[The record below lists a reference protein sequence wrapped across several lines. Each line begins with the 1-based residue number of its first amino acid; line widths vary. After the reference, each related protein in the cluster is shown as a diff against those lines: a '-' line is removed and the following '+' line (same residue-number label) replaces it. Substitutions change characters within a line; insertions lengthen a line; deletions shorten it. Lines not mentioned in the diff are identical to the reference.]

1 MPRASVSPD
10 ASCRRGTYFFTY
22 GLPVASSRCLAIVRK
37 RPLISVRCS
46 VPPGAS
52 AIRATDAAG
61 ESSASWLSTAERRG
75 GRRSRPR
82 WLSAA
87 ASVRAVRWY
96 GGLAIRAVGS
106 VLGRAPRRPLRVRCA
121 PRPAILTNRA
131 TRSRAY
137 CGFALTRSAARL
149 CGGSLP
155 KHSCRKP
162 GASGGE
168 TERSVGCSPAPG
180 VAPG

>member
-1 MPRASVSPD
+1 MFCFARLCRRTVASPD
-10 ASCRRGTYFFTY
+10 TSCRRGTYFVAF
-22 GLPVASSRCLAIVRK
+22 GLPTASSRCLAIVRK
-37 RPLISVRCS
+37 RPLAPVRCS
-46 VPPGAS
+46 VPPCVS
-52 AIRATDAAG
+52 TIRVSLMALG
-61 ESSASWLSTAERRG
+61 CRVGS
-75 GRRSRPR
+75 
-82 WLSAA
+82 
-87 ASVRAVRWY
+87 AVRWC
-96 GGLAIRAVGS
+96 GGLAIRAVGF
-106 VLGRAPRRPLRVRCA
+106 VLGRAPRCPLRVRCA

-149 CGGSLP
+149 RGDSLP
-155 KHSCRKP
+155 KHSCRRP